1 MNKYRIE
8 KTNNYYFL
16 SKNIYTGKKV
26 KFNKLVK
33 DKKDSISII
42 QIEPLKSYNEIE
54 LNHRFFYLYIDYQDY
69 LSIEVDRKLRNRIKS
84 RYYCVEKSDEINI
97 LSIPKESLEIL
108 KKKKLLKWQNN
119 ESIYILG
126 LNKPK
131 AKALFVKIGSFSIFS
146 RKKAINYKNFEIEIN
161 IEKKK
166 VEELNRKLEKIE
178 KYSNNNNNLIE
189 IIELMKELK
198 QKDNEIKEI
207 KARYPFELLKGEEML
222 SVIFSTVSQQFNYS
236 IICKNTDIF
245 ITIEEKLYK
254 EYPDCANSE
263 NYFMVNG
270 NIINR
275 FKSLK
280 DNNIH
285 NSDIILLKIINESIN
300 IS

>member
-1 MNKYRIE
+1 
-8 KTNNYYFL
+8 
-16 SKNIYTGKKV
+16 
-26 KFNKLVK
+26 
-33 DKKDSISII
+33 
-42 QIEPLKSYNEIE
+42 
-54 LNHRFFYLYIDYQDY
+54 
-69 LSIEVDRKLRNRIKS
+69 
-84 RYYCVEKSDEINI
+84 
-97 LSIPKESLEIL
+97 
-108 KKKKLLKWQNN
+108 
-119 ESIYILG
+119 
-126 LNKPK
+126 
-131 AKALFVKIGSFSIFS
+131 
-146 RKKAINYKNFEIEIN
+146 
-161 IEKKK
+161 
-166 VEELNRKLEKIE
+166 
-178 KYSNNNNNLIE
+178 
-189 IIELMKELK
+189 MKELK